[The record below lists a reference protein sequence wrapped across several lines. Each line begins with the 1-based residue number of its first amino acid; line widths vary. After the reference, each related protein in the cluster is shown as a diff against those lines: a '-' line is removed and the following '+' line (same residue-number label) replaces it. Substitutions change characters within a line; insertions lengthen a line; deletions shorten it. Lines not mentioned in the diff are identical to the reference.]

1 MTKKM
6 DRVAERA
13 RTGREDAEM
22 LAGIDQAQLDAM
34 VDAIL
39 EAKRIFVAGWGR
51 AGNVGRIL
59 SMDCSQIGLE
69 TYCVGDNGTPAI
81 RPGDIL
87 VISSGSG
94 ETKTMCILAQQAKD
108 HGAKLG
114 LISGNAD
121 STIGRLADVNVV
133 IPQNRR
139 KRGDGAPPTPTSS
152 GGSMYHVIVMV
163 CDLIR
168 AYAMER
174 LGVTWE
180 DVGRNHNN
188 LE

>member
-1 MTKKM
+1 MINKM

-13 RTGREDAEM
+13 RTGREDAQM

-39 EAKRIFVAGWGR
+39 EAKRVFVAGWGR

-59 SMDCSQIGLE
+59 SMDCSQIGLQ
-69 TYCVGDNGTPAI
+69 TYCVGDNGTPSI
-81 RPGDIL
+81 QPGDIL

-94 ETKTMCILAQQAKD
+94 NTKTMAILAQQAKE

-121 STIGRLADVNVV
+121 STIGRMADVNVV
-133 IPQNRR
+133 IPQV
-139 KRGDGAPPTPTSS
+139 KHVRGDGTRPHPTSS
-152 GGSMYHVIVMV
+152 GGSIYHVIVMV

-174 LGVTWE
+174 LGVSFE
-180 DVGRNHNN
+180 DVVYNHNN

>member
-1 MTKKM
+1 MMNKM
-6 DRVAERA
+6 DRIAQRA
-13 RTGREDAEM
+13 RTGQEDAQM

-59 SMDCSQIGLE
+59 AMDCSQIGLQS
-69 TYCVGDNGTPAI
+69 YCVGDNGTPSI
-81 RPGDIL
+81 QPGDIL

-94 ETKTMCILAQQAKD
+94 NTKTMAILAQQAKD

-114 LISGNAD
+114 LISANAD

-133 IPQNRR
+133 IP
-139 KRGDGAPPTPTSS
+139 KIEHVRGDGTRPQPTSS
-152 GGSMYHVIVMV
+152 GGSIYHVIVMV
-163 CDLIR
+163 CDMIR
-168 AYAMER
+168 AYAKER
-174 LGVTWE
+174 LGVTFE
-180 DVGRNHNN
+180 DVVYNHNN

>member
-81 RPGDIL
+81 QPGDIL

-94 ETKTMCILAQQAKD
+94 ETKTMCILAQQAKE
-108 HGAKLG
+108 HGAKLALVTG
-114 LISGNAD
+114 SQD
-121 STIGRLADVNVV
+121 STIGRLADLKVV
-133 IPQNRR
+133 IPRPVR
-139 KRGDGAPPTPTSS
+139 PDGEEVPDGC
-152 GGSMYHVIVMV
+152 GGSIYPVFNMV
-163 CDLIR
+163 ADTVQSYLAEYINLVP
-168 AYAMER
+168 ADI
-174 LGVTWE
+174 GF
-180 DVGRNHNN
+180 NHNN

>member
-81 RPGDIL
+81 QPGDIL
-87 VISSGSG
+87 VISSGLRG
-94 ETKTMCILAQQAKD
+94 DQD
-108 HGAKLG
+108 
-114 LISGNAD
+114 
-121 STIGRLADVNVV
+121 NVHSRTAGKRA
-133 IPQNRR
+133 RR
-139 KRGDGAPPTPTSS
+139 KAGVGYGKPGFHYWQTGRSQSRHSQARSAGWRRGSGWLRRLDLSGVQHGGRYRPVLSGGVYEPCSS
-152 GGSMYHVIVMV
+152 GYWV
-163 CDLIR
+163 
-168 AYAMER
+168 
-174 LGVTWE
+174 
-180 DVGRNHNN
+180 
-188 LE
+188 

>member
-59 SMDCSQIGLE
+59 SMDCSQIGLQ
-69 TYCVGDNGTPAI
+69 TYCVGDNGTPAHSAGGY
-81 RPGDIL
+81 PGHQLGLRGDQDK
-87 VISSGSG
+87 VHSR
-94 ETKTMCILAQQAKD
+94 TAAKE

-114 LISGNAD
+114 LISA
-121 STIGRLADVNVV
+121 TR
-133 IPQNRR
+133 IPPSANSQ
-139 KRGDGAPPTPTSS
+139 
-152 GGSMYHVIVMV
+152 M
-163 CDLIR
+163 
-168 AYAMER
+168 
-174 LGVTWE
+174 
-180 DVGRNHNN
+180 
-188 LE
+188 

>member
-81 RPGDIL
+81 QPGDIL

-94 ETKTMCILAQQAKD
+94 ETKTMCILAQQAKE

-121 STIGRLADVNVV
+121 STIV
-133 IPQNRR
+133 IPQIKR
-139 KRGDGAPPTPTSS
+139 KRGDGAPPAPTSS

>member
-51 AGNVGRIL
+51 AGNIVRIL
-59 SMDCSQIGLE
+59 GMDMSQLGMNVF
-69 TYCVGDNGTPAI
+69 CVGDNNTPSI
-81 RPGDIL
+81 HERDLLI
-87 VISSGSG
+87 IFSGSG
-94 ETKTMCILAQQAKD
+94 NTKTISLICQQGKD
-108 HGAKLG
+108 HGAKVC

-121 STIGRLADVNVV
+121 STMGKIADINVV
-133 IPQNRR
+133 IPASQW
-139 KRGDGAPPTPTSS
+139 KEEKEGEEHSEIRGLNVYQVAFMLNDFIEEC
-152 GGSMYHVIVMV
+152 V
-163 CDLIR
+163 
-168 AYAMER
+168 MER
-174 LGVTWE
+174 LGKTFE
-180 DVGRNHNN
+180 DVRANHNN

>member
-81 RPGDIL
+81 QPGDIL

-94 ETKTMCILAQQAKD
+94 ETKTMCILAQQAKE
-108 HGAKLG
+108 HGAKLALVTG
-114 LISGNAD
+114 SQD
-121 STIGRLADVNVV
+121 STIGRLADLKVV
-133 IPQNRR
+133 IPRPVR
-139 KRGDGAPPTPTSS
+139 PDGEEVPDGC
-152 GGSMYHVIVMV
+152 GGSIYPVFNMV
-163 CDLIR
+163 ADTVQSYLAEYMNLVPADI
-168 AYAMER
+168 
-174 LGVTWE
+174 GF
-180 DVGRNHNN
+180 NHNN

>member
-1 MTKKM
+1 MM
-6 DRVAERA
+6 DRVKEKIRMGEECAQ
-13 RTGREDAEM
+13 M
-22 LAGIDQAQLDAM
+22 LNGVCQQELDELAK
-34 VDAIL
+34 AIL
-39 EAKRIFVAGWGR
+39 HARRIFVAGWGR

-81 RPGDIL
+81 QPGDIL

-94 ETKTMCILAQQAKD
+94 ETKTMCILAQQAKE

-133 IPQNRR
+133 ILLIRHSAVGTDIG
-139 KRGDGAPPTPTSS
+139 GDGD
-152 GGSMYHVIVMV
+152 GSILQLHS
-163 CDLIR
+163 
-168 AYAMER
+168 
-174 LGVTWE
+174 
-180 DVGRNHNN
+180 
-188 LE
+188 